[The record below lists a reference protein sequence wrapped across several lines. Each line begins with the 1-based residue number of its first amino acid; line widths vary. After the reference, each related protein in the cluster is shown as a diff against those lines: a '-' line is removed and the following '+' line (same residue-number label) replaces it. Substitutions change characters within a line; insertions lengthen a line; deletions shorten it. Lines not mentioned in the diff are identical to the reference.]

1 MTKIYIVMEVDD
13 EYADPTHEMGVTEAG
28 YEAIVHALMGIGD
41 DIDIKRTAGDE

>member
-1 MTKIYIVMEVDD
+1 MKIYITMEVDD

-41 DIDIKRTAGDE
+41 DIDVHRGAPDV